1 MRGIPK
7 NILRSSQYC
16 QTVTIL
22 TRRVGGW
29 GKCGTRVRYSACS
42 PPAQYRS
49 PKWKTKA
56 KSSRE
61 EPESSEFS
69 IGKAASL
76 HATCST
82 PSSKTTESLLLLQCH
97 SSNTYRRRQCHYY
110 PRRTT
115 NVKSRANSST
125 SCRCH
130 QHTAASDRVEGQTA
144 PPRSR
149 QQFPVQHESL
159 PYVAIQ
165 QLNIS
170 ARPRLF
176 WGV

>member
-1 MRGIPK
+1 MIQCVWHSAFRGHCTGKVLKFMRNVRMRGIPK

-115 NVKSRANSST
+115 NVKSHANSST
-125 SCRCH
+125 SCRCFTNIRPLP
-130 QHTAASDRVEGQTA
+130 TA
-144 PPRSR
+144 
-149 QQFPVQHESL
+149 
-159 PYVAIQ
+159 
-165 QLNIS
+165 
-170 ARPRLF
+170 
-176 WGV
+176 